1 MLACRKASAD
11 VCYFARTPNER
22 VSVAVDLPSLDLLRS
37 LSDQHVLAAVASAGQ
52 LTRAAV
58 ATTTTLSKP
67 TVSQSVARLLD
78 AGVLVEGERTSG
90 GRGRAGTYL
99 TVNDAAGCALA
110 VQAGPEGVVGE
121 VVALDGRVLATR
133 RRALSVPVTAGALG
147 RALVAVCRALTSD
160 SPGPIR
166 AATLSVADPVDRRTG
181 RVVELPASPFLV
193 GELDPVRL
201 LEEALPVRPVV
212 DNDVSWALLAEHEQG
227 VASGVDDVLHLYLDE
242 GMGAAMWS
250 GGRPLHGARGLAGE
264 IAYSRTSVRTAGK
277 RQTTSGTLMECADAL
292 GYLREGS
299 KAIDVESLID
309 DLDRGTG
316 QASSLADAIGEVARA
331 HAYLLDPELVV
342 LSGRWGR
349 HSRIVDAVTTAI
361 GDAGGVASTVA
372 VAQVSEQAPLV
383 GARIAALGELLRTW
397 SAQPHAVPR

>member
-1 MLACRKASAD
+1 M
-11 VCYFARTPNER
+11 
-22 VSVAVDLPSLDLLRS
+22 AVDLPSLDLLRS
-37 LSDQHVLAAVASAGQ
+37 LSDRHVLAAVASAGQ

-58 ATTTTLSKP
+58 ATATTLSKP
-67 TVSQSVARLLD
+67 TVSQSVTRLLA

-99 TVNDAAGCALA
+99 TVNDSAGCALA

-133 RRALSVPVTAGALG
+133 RRSLTVPVTSGALG
-147 RALVAVCRALTSD
+147 RALVGVCRSLASD

-181 RVVELPASPFLV
+181 KVVELPASPFLV
-193 GELDPVRL
+193 GELDPVHL
-201 LEEALPVRPVV
+201 LEDVIPVRPIV
-212 DNDVSWALLAEHEQG
+212 DNDVSWALLAEREQG
-227 VASGVDDVLHLYLDE
+227 VAAGVDDVLHLHLDE

-264 IAYSRTSVRTAGK
+264 IAYSRTSVRAASP
-277 RQTTSGTLMECADAL
+277 RRAISGTLMDCVDSL
-292 GYLREGS
+292 GYLREGT
-299 KAIDVESLID
+299 KAIDVDLLVE
-309 DLDRGTG
+309 DLDRGVG
-316 QASSLADAIGEVARA
+316 QAKTLVTALAEVARA

-349 HSRIVDAVTTAI
+349 HTQIVDAVTAAI
-361 GDAGGVASTVA
+361 GDADGLQATVA
-372 VAQVSEQAPLV
+372 LAQVTENAPLV
-383 GARIAALGELLRTW
+383 GARISALGELLQTW
-397 SAQPHAVPR
+397 APEAGSVPR

>member
-1 MLACRKASAD
+1 MAA
-11 VCYFARTPNER
+11 
-22 VSVAVDLPSLDLLRS
+22 DLPSLDLLRS
-37 LSDQHVLAAVASAGQ
+37 LSDRHVLTAVARAGQ

-58 ATTTTLSKP
+58 AATTTLSKP
-67 TVSQSVARLLD
+67 TVSQSVTRLLA

-110 VQAGPEGVVGE
+110 VQAGPQGVVGE
-121 VVALDGRVLATR
+121 VVALDGRILAAR
-133 RRALSVPVTAGALG
+133 QRSLAVPVTSGALG
-147 RALVAVCRALTSD
+147 RALASVCRALTSD

-166 AATLSVADPVDRRTG
+166 ALTLSVADPVDRRTG

-201 LEEALPVRPVV
+201 LTDVVPVRPVV
-212 DNDVSWALLAEHEQG
+212 DNDVSWALLAEREQG
-227 VASGVDDVLHLYLDE
+227 VATGVDDVLHLYLDE
-242 GMGAAMWS
+242 GMGAAMSS
-250 GGRPLHGARGLAGE
+250 GGRPMHGARGLAGE
-264 IAYSRTSVRTAGK
+264 IAYSRTLVPRSGRRAAV
-277 RQTTSGTLMECADAL
+277 SGTLMECVEAL

-299 KAIDVESLID
+299 KAVEVEALID
-309 DLDRGTG
+309 DLDRGVG
-316 QASSLADAIGEVARA
+316 QATALADAVGELARA

-349 HSRIVDAVTTAI
+349 HTRIVDAVTTAI
-361 GDAGGVASTVA
+361 GDSAGLQARVA
-372 VAQVSEQAPLV
+372 VAQVADDAPLV

-397 SAQPHAVPR
+397 APEPHTVPR